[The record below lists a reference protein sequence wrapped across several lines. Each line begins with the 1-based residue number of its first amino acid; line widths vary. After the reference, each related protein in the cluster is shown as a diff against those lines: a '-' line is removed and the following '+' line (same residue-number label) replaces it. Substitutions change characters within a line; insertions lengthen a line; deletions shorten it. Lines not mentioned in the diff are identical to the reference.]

1 VDKLPGYRI
10 VEQLHDS
17 ERTRVYRALA
27 ERDDAPVILKTF
39 AKSHPL
45 PQDVAQLKREFSI
58 AQRLQH
64 SRIARPLDLVSQDN
78 RWLMVFED
86 SRGESLD
93 KHIAGTRL
101 DLPAF
106 FAIALQACDAL
117 EAIHGA
123 SVVHKDI
130 NPSNLVWNAG
140 EQSLQVIDF
149 GIASELGCETPAV
162 LSPNVLEG
170 SLRYMAPEQTG
181 RMNRIVDYRSDF
193 YALGATFYELLC
205 GRPPFDADDAMELV
219 HCHLAGTP
227 EWSRPEFER
236 VPPQL
241 LALLARLLEKNAE
254 KRYQTIHGLKKD
266 LELCRLLALTPGRG
280 VAVPV
285 ELSAHRGVFHIPQK
299 LYGRET
305 EIAQLMSAFD
315 RISAGKSEL
324 LLVAGSSGVGKSA
337 VIHEVHKPIVARR
350 GYFVAGKFDQY
361 KRNIPYASLV
371 QAFTELIRQLLTEP
385 QERIK
390 RWAAQLKSA
399 LGGQASVIAELIP
412 ELTLVIGACEPAP
425 EVPPA
430 ESQNRLNRL
439 FQRFVQVL
447 AGPEHPLVVFL
458 DDLQWADAATMRL
471 IELVMRDPDQRHML
485 FIGAY
490 RDNEVDAA
498 HPLMAMRDS
507 LCHDGARVDIL
518 KLAPL
523 DEPHIAELIA
533 DTLGASL
540 ASSELLARLC
550 HRKTQGN
557 PFFLNQFLK
566 SIHEAGHLRYDFGRD
581 IWDWQP
587 EALEAADFTDNVVDL
602 MSRNIHRLPGETQD
616 LLQLAASIGNCFD
629 LQALAAVSRQTP
641 YATQHRLWPALQ
653 ADLVR
658 PVDHRYKYLVDG
670 ENGPPIRF
678 RFLHDRVQQAAY
690 AVVPEE
696 ERARRHLDIGR
707 LMYRGASFIALEEQL
722 FAVVEQLNAGRVFIE
737 DVDERIELAQLN
749 LRAARKARISAAYQA
764 ALRHA
769 HIGLSLL
776 PDDAW
781 QSCHEIAFDLQLGAA
796 QAAYLSGDFDAAE
809 AIYPQV
815 LGACRDTLEKVHCYS
830 IQMMQYQLQGRF
842 LEAIAIQRAGLRLLG
857 IDFPEDVAAL
867 QQLVVQGFGEIDTL
881 LAGRSMHDIMQ
892 APEMKSPEDLAAM
905 ELLLGMSYAT
915 YLAGQEALY
924 AVAMLK
930 QVSLCVTKGNCDI
943 APFAF
948 VLYAFLDSLIMRRH
962 REGFEFGTMAVELA
976 DRRANLVM
984 RCRTHFLFA
993 AFTNHWHR
1001 PLSTSD
1007 AYHDDAFAYGVESGD
1022 FANAGYVAAVRAT
1035 DRIIQGCYLPDLL
1048 ATCERDTLLLKSVGQ
1063 TDMVD
1068 CTTGGAA
1075 QAIRNLMG
1083 TTKSRDSF
1091 DDETFS
1097 EADFL
1102 ERYSAAPLHLA
1113 YFYHARIRAA
1123 YLFDSPDAMAL
1134 TDKLAMVETFVPGQC
1149 KVPETAFYTA
1159 LTWLRALR
1167 CCRSDIDAGRIDQT
1181 RIEEGLTRLR
1191 GMLGEWS
1198 ALCPANFRARH
1209 LLVEA
1214 EAARLASD
1222 TITAMRLYREAID
1235 SARETNY
1242 PNVEALANE
1251 LYGEFWIDEGQQRVA
1266 EVFLHEALYRYRSWG
1281 ADGKAW
1287 QLLERYPELNEHA
1300 AFKRHGM
1307 PGTRGTLMP
1316 SLDGSSSGTGADEL
1330 LDLASI
1336 LKASRALSSE
1346 VGLRRVLERLMAIV
1360 RENAGAQFARLL
1372 LNHGGA
1378 WHLEAS
1384 ASPEGVETLL
1394 EQAVSLDSG
1403 DGATLP
1409 MALVRYVAR
1418 TGKEIVEEDLSVSN
1432 HFAVDQ
1438 YIDVR
1443 RPMSVMCLPI
1453 LRQSQVAGILYLE
1466 NNLTVGAFTADRVEF
1481 LRILAAQ
1488 ALISIDNARLYDSL
1502 ECQVAERTAHLRR
1515 ALLEQEAIL
1524 ESAVSGIVFL
1534 NDRVIARC
1542 NDGFAQIFGYAPNE
1556 LTGQSTRM
1564 LFRSQEDYESVGRET
1579 ATIVN
1584 AGGTYIADMPL
1595 VRKDGKIVWCFGRA
1609 KLLDPGD
1616 PGRGMVLALQDITER
1631 KESERLLS
1639 EAKERAEAATRSKSL
1654 FLANMSHEIR
1664 TPMNAIIGLSNL
1676 ALKTPL
1682 SVQQRDY
1689 LAKIHNA
1696 GTSLLGIINDIL
1708 DLSKI
1713 EAGKLE
1719 IEPSE
1724 FRLDRMLDK
1733 TAAVLGHRAVEKGL
1747 ELVFDVP
1754 HTVPQALVGDE
1765 LRLEQILTNLIGNA
1779 LKFTERGDVL
1789 VRVEQ
1794 SDSAGERVKLKFS
1807 IRDTGIG
1814 MTPEQQQRLFQA
1826 FSQADGSITRKY
1838 GGTGLG
1844 LTICK
1849 RLVELMGGAIWV
1861 ESASGA
1867 GSTFHFTVWLGH
1879 GNESLVRALPVQA
1892 AGLRV
1897 LVVDDNPEARRV
1909 LAGHCATLP
1918 LSVEEATCGQEAV
1931 DAVRSA
1937 DVSGKPYGL
1946 VLMDWSMP
1954 DMNGIDTARAIKT
1967 DASLRKKPQIVL
1979 VTGYGQDAARND
1991 LDGGAL
1997 DSFLVKPV
2005 SASALVDTLLTLYGP
2020 QAAQAG
2026 GGASRQ
2032 YDLEGVRVLLVE
2044 DNAINQQ
2051 IATELLKGAG
2061 AVVEVA
2067 DNGRIAVIKLASGN
2081 RYDVVLMDLQM
2092 PEMDGYAATEAIR
2105 ADVSFNALPIVAMT
2119 AHAMA
2124 EERARCL
2131 ASGMNDHV
2139 SKPIDPEALFA
2150 AVARWSGRSSEKPA
2164 MNRRAEPGAGLPL
2177 DWISVADTLQ
2187 RLGGNFTLYRKLLRH
2202 FIADHA
2208 DAAVKIGAAL
2218 AAGNRAEA
2226 QHEAHL
2232 IKGVAGNLGAEPL
2245 YRAASEL
2252 EHAIRYGEETVSL
2265 DRFAD
2270 VMAETVAAICQMV
2283 PERAQNGVFE
2293 V

>member
-1 VDKLPGYRI
+1 VDNLQGYRI
-10 VEQLHDS
+10 IERLHDS

-27 ERDDAPVILKTF
+27 EHDDAPVVLKTF

-45 PQDVAQLKREFSI
+45 PQDVAQLKREFAI
-58 AQRLQH
+58 ARRLQH
-64 SRIARPLDLVSQDN
+64 SHIARPLDLASQDN
-78 RWLMVFED
+78 CWLMVFED
-86 SRGESLD
+86 SGGQSLD
-93 KHIAGTRL
+93 KHIAGARL
-101 DLPAF
+101 DLETF
-106 FAIALQACDAL
+106 FTIALQVCDAL
-117 EAIHGA
+117 ESIHGA
-123 SVVHKDI
+123 SIVHKDI
-130 NPSNLVWNAG
+130 NPSNLIWNAG
-140 EQSLQVIDF
+140 TQLLQVIDF
-149 GIASELGCETPAV
+149 GIASELGCENPAA

-170 SLRYMAPEQTG
+170 SLHYMAPEQTG

-205 GRPPFDADDAMELV
+205 GRPPFEAEDAMELV
-219 HCHLAGTP
+219 HCHLARTP
-227 EWSRPEFER
+227 DWSLPEFKR
-236 VPPQL
+236 LPPQL

-254 KRYQTIHGLKKD
+254 RRYQTIHGLKKD
-266 LELCRLLALTPGRG
+266 LELCRLLVLAPDHGA
-280 VAVPV
+280 AVPV

-299 LYGRET
+299 LYGREP
-305 EIAQLMSAFD
+305 EIAQLMAAFD
-315 RISAGKSEL
+315 RISAGNSEL
-324 LLVAGSSGVGKSA
+324 LLVAGSSGIGKSA

-361 KRNIPYASLV
+361 KRNIPYASLI
-371 QAFTELIRQLLTEP
+371 QAFTDLIRQLLTEP
-385 QERIK
+385 QERIQL
-390 RWAAQLKSA
+390 WAAQLKSA
-399 LGGQASVIAELIP
+399 LGGQAGVIIELIP
-412 ELTLVIGACEPAP
+412 ELALVIGPFEAAP
-425 EVPPA
+425 ELPPA

-458 DDLQWADAATMRL
+458 DDLQWADVATLRL

-498 HPLMAMRDS
+498 HPLMAMRDG
-507 LCHDGARVDIL
+507 LCDGGARVDIL

-523 DEPHIAELIA
+523 AEPDIAELIA
-533 DTLGASL
+533 DTLGAPP
-540 ASSELLARLC
+540 ASCEPLARLC

-566 SIHEAGHLRYDFGRD
+566 SIHEAGHLRYDFRRD

-602 MSRNIHRLPGETQD
+602 MSRNIHRLPDETQD
-616 LLQLAASIGNCFD
+616 LLQLAASIGNSFD
-629 LQALAAVSRQTP
+629 LSTLAAASRQTP
-641 YATQHRLWPALQ
+641 YATQHCLWPALQ

-658 PVDHRYKYLVDG
+658 PVDHRYKYLTDG
-670 ENGPPIRF
+670 ESGPPIRF

-690 AVVPEE
+690 VVVQEE

-707 LMYRGASFIALEEQL
+707 LLYRGADFVALEEQL
-722 FAVVEQLNAGRVFIE
+722 FAIVEQMNAGRAFID
-737 DVDERIELAQLN
+737 DVNERIELAQLN
-749 LRAARKARISAAYQA
+749 LRAARKARISAAYLA

-769 HIGLSLL
+769 HIGISLL
-776 PDDAW
+776 PGDAW
-781 QSCHEIAFDLQLGAA
+781 QSCHELVFDLQLGAA
-796 QAAYLSGDFDAAE
+796 QAAYLSGDFAAAE

-815 LGACRDTLEKVHCYS
+815 LAATSDALEKVHCYS
-830 IQMMQYQLQGRF
+830 VQMMQYQLQGRF
-842 LEAIAIQRAGLRLLG
+842 LEAIAIQRAGLSLLG
-857 IDFPEDVAAL
+857 IDFPEDEAAL
-867 QQLVVQGFGEIDTL
+867 QQLVGQGFGEIETL

-892 APEMKSPEDLAAM
+892 SPEMQSPADLAAM

-924 AVAMLK
+924 AAAMLK
-930 QVSLCVTKGNCDI
+930 QVNLCVTKGNCDV

-948 VLYAFLDSLIMRRH
+948 VLYGFLDSLIMRRH

-976 DRRANLVM
+976 NRRANLVM

-1007 AYHDDAFAYGVESGD
+1007 SYHDDAFAYGVESGD
-1022 FANAGYVAAVRAT
+1022 FANAGYVVAVRAT
-1035 DRIIQGCYLPDLL
+1035 DRVIQGRYLPDLL
-1048 ATCERDTLLLKSVGQ
+1048 AACERDILLLKNVGQ

-1068 CTTGGAA
+1068 CIAGSAL
-1075 QAIRNLMG
+1075 QAIKNLMG
-1083 TTKSRDSF
+1083 TTTSRDGF
-1091 DDETFS
+1091 DDATFS
-1097 EADFL
+1097 EADYL

-1113 YFYHARIRAA
+1113 YYYHARIRAA

-1134 TDKLAMVETFVPGQC
+1134 TDKLATVETFVPGQC
-1149 KVPETAFYTA
+1149 KVPEAVFYTA

-1167 CCRSDIDAGRIDQT
+1167 RDPSRVDAQ
-1181 RIEEGLTRLR
+1181 RIEDGLGRLR
-1191 GMLGEWS
+1191 GMLREWDE
-1198 ALCPANFRARH
+1198 LCPANFRARH

-1214 EAARLASD
+1214 EAARLSAD
-1222 TITAMRLYREAID
+1222 TVAAMRLYRDAID

-1251 LYGEFWIDEGQQRVA
+1251 LYGDFWMDERQPRVA
-1266 EVFLHEALYRYRSWG
+1266 ESYLREAHYRYRNWG
-1281 ADGKAW
+1281 AEGKAW
-1287 QLLERYPELNEHA
+1287 QLVERYPALDERA
-1300 AFKRHGM
+1300 ASRH
-1307 PGTRGTLMP
+1307 RGTLMP
-1316 SLDGSSSGTGADEL
+1316 VHGTAATSRAAAGES

-1346 VGLRRVLERLMAIV
+1346 VGLRGVLERLMMIL
-1360 RENAGAQFARLL
+1360 RENAGAQFAKLL

-1384 ASPEGVETLL
+1384 ICPEGVDTLL
-1394 EQAVSLDSG
+1394 ERPVSLDADDSG
-1403 DGATLP
+1403 MLP
-1409 MALVRYVAR
+1409 MTLVRYVAR
-1418 TGKEIVEEDLSVSN
+1418 IGKEIVEENLAVSDK
-1432 HFAVDQ
+1432 FVAGPSADP
-1438 YIDVR
+1438 YIEAR
-1443 RPMSVMCLPI
+1443 RPKSVMCLPI

-1466 NNLTVGAFTADRVEF
+1466 NNLAVGAFTAERVEF

-1502 ECQVAERTAHLRR
+1502 ERQVAERTDHLRR
-1515 ALLEQEAIL
+1515 ALLEQQAIL
-1524 ESAVSGIVFL
+1524 DSAVSGIVFL
-1534 NDRVIARC
+1534 NDRVIVRC
-1542 NDGFAQIFGYAPNE
+1542 NDGFAQIFGYAPGE

-1564 LFRSQEDYESVGRET
+1564 LFDSQEDYERLGKE
-1579 ATIVN
+1579 ADAIVN
-1584 AGGTYIADMPL
+1584 AGGVYVTDVPL

-1609 KLLDPGD
+1609 RLLDPGD
-1616 PGRGMVLALQDITER
+1616 PGKGMVLALQDITER
-1631 KESERLLS
+1631 KESEQILS

-1696 GTSLLGIINDIL
+1696 GTSLLGIVNDIL

-1719 IEPSE
+1719 IEPVE
-1724 FRLDRMLDK
+1724 FRLDRLLDK
-1733 TAAVLGHRAVEKGL
+1733 TAAVLGHRAVDKGL

-1754 HTVPQALVGDE
+1754 HAVPQALIGDE
-1765 LRLEQILTNLIGNA
+1765 MRLEQILTNLIGNA
-1779 LKFTERGDVL
+1779 LKFTERGEVL
-1789 VRVEQ
+1789 VRIEL
-1794 SDSAGERVKLKFS
+1794 SDSAGEQVKLKFS

-1814 MTPEQQQRLFQA
+1814 MTLEQQQRLFQA
-1826 FSQADGSITRKY
+1826 FSQADGSITRKF

-1844 LTICK
+1844 LTISK

-1861 ESASGA
+1861 NSAPGA

-1879 GNESLVRALPVQA
+1879 GRESLAHALPA
-1892 AGLRV
+1892 RATGLRV
-1897 LVVDDNPEARRV
+1897 LVVDDNPDARRV

-1918 LSVEEATCGQEAV
+1918 LRVEEATCGREAV
-1931 DAVRSA
+1931 DAVRAA
-1937 DVSGKPYGL
+1937 DRSGESYGL

-1954 DMNGIDTARAIKT
+1954 DMSGIDTARAIKS
-1967 DASLRKKPQIVL
+1967 DESLRKKPQIVL
-1979 VTGYGQDAARND
+1979 VTGYGQDAARTD
-1991 LDGGAL
+1991 LDRDAL

-2005 SASALVDTLLTLYGP
+2005 SASALVDTLLTLYGSQP
-2020 QAAQAG
+2020 AQARG
-2026 GGASRQ
+2026 GSARQ
-2032 YDLEGVRVLLVE
+2032 YNLEGVRILLVE

-2061 AVVEVA
+2061 AMVDVA
-2067 DNGRIAVIKLASGN
+2067 DNGRIAIIKLASGN

-2105 ADVSFNALPIVAMT
+2105 ADSSFNALPIVAMT

-2124 EERARCL
+2124 EERERCL

-2139 SKPIDPEALFA
+2139 SKPIDPDALFA
-2150 AVARWSGRSSEKPA
+2150 AVARWSGRSAEKPA
-2164 MNRRAEPGAGLPL
+2164 ANHLAEPNAASPQN
-2177 DWISVADTLQ
+2177 WINVGDTLQ
-2187 RLGGNFTLYRKLLRH
+2187 RLGGNFKLYRRLLRH
-2202 FIADHA
+2202 FAADHA
-2208 DAAVKIGAAL
+2208 DAALKIEAAL
-2218 AAGNRAEA
+2218 AAGDRAGA
-2226 QHEAHL
+2226 LHEAHL
-2232 IKGVAGNLGAEPL
+2232 IKGVAGNLGTEPL
-2245 YRAASEL
+2245 YEAASEL
-2252 EHAIRYGEETVSL
+2252 EHAIRHGEENSVSL
-2265 DRFAD
+2265 GRFAD
-2270 VMAETVAAICQMV
+2270 IMAMTIAAINKIV
-2283 PERAQNGVFE
+2283 PAQTYVA
-2293 V
+2293 

>member
-1 VDKLPGYRI
+1 VDKLTGYRI

-64 SRIARPLDLVSQDN
+64 RRIARPLNLVSHDN

-86 SRGESLD
+86 GRGESLD
-93 KHIAGTRL
+93 KHIDGTRL
-101 DLPAF
+101 DLPTF
-106 FAIALQACDAL
+106 FTIALQACDAL

-205 GRPPFDADDAMELV
+205 GRPPFEAEDAMELV

-227 EWSRPEFER
+227 EWSRPEFAR
-236 VPPQL
+236 LPPQL

-254 KRYQTIHGLKKD
+254 KRYQSIHGLKKD
-266 LELCRLLALTPGRG
+266 IELCRLLTLTPGRG
-280 VAVPV
+280 TAVPV

-305 EIAQLMSAFD
+305 EILQLMAAFD

-337 VIHEVHKPIVARR
+337 VIHEIHKPIVARR

-361 KRNIPYASLV
+361 KRNIPYASLI

-399 LGGQASVIAELIP
+399 LGAQAGVIAELIP

-458 DDLQWADAATMRL
+458 DDLQWADTATMRL

-490 RDNEVDAA
+490 RDNEVDGA

-507 LCHDGARVDIL
+507 LCNSGARVDIL

-523 DEPHIAELIA
+523 NEPHIAELIA
-533 DTLGASL
+533 DTLGAPP

-581 IWDWQP
+581 LWDWQP

-641 YATQHRLWPALQ
+641 YATQHGLWPALQ

-670 ENGPPIRF
+670 ESGPPIRF

-690 AVVPEE
+690 AIVPEE

-707 LMYRGASFIALEEQL
+707 LMYHGASFIALEEQL
-722 FAVVEQLNAGRVFIE
+722 FAIVEQLNAGRVFIE
-737 DVDERIELAQLN
+737 NVDERIELAQLN

-769 HIGLSLL
+769 QIGLALL

-796 QAAYLSGDFDAAE
+796 QAAYLSGDFDTAE

-815 LGACRDTLEKVHCYS
+815 LGACHDTLEKVHCYS
-830 IQMMQYQLQGRF
+830 VQMMQYQLQGRF

-857 IDFPEDVAAL
+857 IDFPEDTAAL
-867 QQLVVQGFGEIDTL
+867 QQLVVQGFGEIEAL
-881 LAGRSMHDIMQ
+881 LAGRSMQDIMQ

-930 QVSLCVTKGNCDI
+930 QVNLCVTKGNCDI

-948 VLYAFLDSLIMRRH
+948 VLYAFLDALIMRRH

-1035 DRIIQGCYLPDLL
+1035 DRIIQGRYLPDLL
-1048 ATCERDTLLLKSVGQ
+1048 AACERDTLLLKSVGQ

-1068 CTTGGAA
+1068 CTTGGAV

-1102 ERYSAAPLHLA
+1102 ERYRAAPLHLA

-1134 TDKLAMVETFVPGQC
+1134 TDKLITVETFVPGQC
-1149 KVPETAFYTA
+1149 KVPEAAFYTA

-1167 CCRSDIDAGRIDQT
+1167 RRRSDIAAG
-1181 RIEEGLTRLR
+1181 RIEEGLARLR
-1191 GMLGEWS
+1191 GMLGEW
-1198 ALCPANFRARH
+1198 AELCASNFRARH

-1222 TITAMRLYREAID
+1222 ATAAMRLYREAID
-1235 SARETNY
+1235 SARETHY

-1251 LYGEFWIDEGQQRVA
+1251 LYGEFWIGEGQERVA
-1266 EVFLHEALYRYRSWG
+1266 EVFLREALYRYRSWG

-1287 QLLERYPELNEHA
+1287 QLLERYPALHEHA
-1300 AFKRHGM
+1300 AVKRH
-1307 PGTRGTLMP
+1307 TTHRTLMP
-1316 SLDGSSSGTGADEL
+1316 SLEASSSGTGADEL

-1360 RENAGAQFARLL
+1360 RENAGAQFATLL

-1384 ASPEGVETLL
+1384 ASPEEVETLL
-1394 EQAVSLDSG
+1394 EQPVSLDSG

-1409 MALVRYVAR
+1409 MTLVRYVAR
-1418 TGKEIVEEDLSVSN
+1418 TGKEIVEENLSVSD
-1432 HFAVDQ
+1432 HFAADP
-1438 YIDVR
+1438 YIDAR

-1466 NNLTVGAFTADRVEF
+1466 NNLAVGAFTADRAEF

-1502 ECQVAERTAHLRR
+1502 EHQVAERTAHLKR

-1534 NDRVIARC
+1534 NGRVIVRC

-1564 LFRSQEDYESVGRET
+1564 LFRSEEDYERLGRE
-1579 ATIVN
+1579 AAAIVN
-1584 AGGTYIADMPL
+1584 AGGTYIADVPL
-1595 VRKDGKIVWCFGRA
+1595 VRQDGRIVWCYGRA

-1639 EAKERAEAATRSKSL
+1639 EAKESAEAATRSKSL

-1682 SVQQRDY
+1682 SGQQRDY

-1713 EAGKLE
+1713 EADKLE
-1719 IEPSE
+1719 IEPAE
-1724 FRLDRMLDK
+1724 FRLDRLLDK
-1733 TAAVLGHRAVEKGL
+1733 AAAVLGHRAVEKGL

-1754 HTVPQALVGDE
+1754 HIVPQALIGDE

-1779 LKFTERGDVL
+1779 LKFTERGEVL
-1789 VRVEQ
+1789 VRIEQ
-1794 SDSAGERVKLKFS
+1794 SDSAGEQVKLKFS

-1826 FSQADGSITRKY
+1826 FNQADGSITRKF

-1844 LTICK
+1844 LAISK

-1861 ESASGA
+1861 ESAPGA
-1867 GSTFHFTVWLGH
+1867 GSTFHFTVWLGQ
-1879 GNESLVRALPVQA
+1879 GNDMLARVLPARAN
-1892 AGLRV
+1892 GLRV

-1918 LSVEEATCGQEAV
+1918 MNVDEATCGQEAV
-1931 DAVRSA
+1931 DAVRAA
-1937 DVSGKPYGL
+1937 DSSGKPYGL

-1967 DASLRKKPQIVL
+1967 DGALRKKPQIVL

-1991 LDGGAL
+1991 PDGGAL
-1997 DSFLVKPV
+1997 DSFLIKPV

-2032 YDLEGVRVLLVE
+2032 YNLEGVRVLLVE

-2061 AVVEVA
+2061 AVVDVA
-2067 DNGRIAVIKLASGN
+2067 DNGRIAITRLASGH

-2105 ADVSFNALPIVAMT
+2105 ADASFNALPIVAMT

-2124 EERARCL
+2124 EERERCL

-2139 SKPIDPEALFA
+2139 SKPIDPDALFA
-2150 AVARWSGRSSEKPA
+2150 AVARWSGRGSEKPS
-2164 MNRRAEPGAGLPL
+2164 MNRRAELDVADAALPL
-2177 DWISVADTLQ
+2177 DWINVGDTVQ
-2187 RLGGNFTLYRKLLRH
+2187 RLGGNAGLYRRLLRH
-2202 FIADHA
+2202 FVAEHA
-2208 DAAVKIGAAL
+2208 DAVVKIAAAL
-2218 AAGNRAEA
+2218 AAGDRAGA

-2245 YRAASEL
+2245 YDAASAL
-2252 EHAIRYGEETVSL
+2252 EHAIRHGENAASL

-2270 VMAETVAAICQMV
+2270 VMTRTIAAINHIV
-2283 PERAQNGVFE
+2283 PAQTV
-2293 V
+2293 VT